1 MTDIQPDIQPDIQTC
16 LRSHLLEIIR
26 ERDPY
31 LSTHGHFYVQNYIQ
45 QTLSQWGKVELHE
58 FQPEA
63 RVHQNLILHLPG
75 RQPELAPIVIGAHY
89 DGVPGSPGADDN
101 ASGVAVLLE
110 LARFFHNNPPRRSL
124 QLIAFDLE
132 EYGMVGSEVYAKQ
145 LAAQQ
150 QKIHLMLSLEMLG
163 YCQQEPN
170 TQSYPQPLEKFY
182 PDRGNFIGLI
192 GNIPTIPFMLRLR
205 YHMQKAQVPCQW
217 LPAGWQ
223 GKFLRESRLSD
234 HAPFWDAGYRAIMVT
249 DTAFMRNPNY
259 HQASDTL
266 ETLDLDFMA
275 GIYQGLCRGI
285 AVL

>member
-1 MTDIQPDIQPDIQTC
+1 MTDIHNR
-16 LRSHLLEIIR
+16 LRSHLQEIIR

-31 LSTHGHFYVQNYIQ
+31 LSTQGHFYVQTYIQ
-45 QTLSQWGKVELHE
+45 QTLSQWGEVELHK

-63 RVHQNLILHLPG
+63 RVHQNLILHVPG
-75 RQPELAPIVIGAHY
+75 RKPKLAPIVIGAHY

-110 LARFFHNNPPRRSL
+110 LARFFHSNPPRRSL

-163 YCQQEPN
+163 YCKQERN

-192 GNIPTIPFMLRLR
+192 GNIPTIPLMLRLR
-205 YHMQKAQVPCQW
+205 HHLQKAQVPCQW

-249 DTAFMRNPNY
+249 DTAFMRNPHY
-259 HQASDTL
+259 HKASDTF

-275 GIYQGLCRGI
+275 GIYQGLCSGI